1 VGVTR
6 TRQERE
12 ADLVARRNTQ
22 LLSSIGIDVED
33 VLTS

>member
-12 ADLVARRNTQ
+12 AELVARRNTQ
-22 LLSSIGIDVED
+22 VLASVGIDMED
-33 VLTS
+33 VLT

>member
-12 ADLVARRNTQ
+12 AELVARRNTQ
-22 LLSSIGIDVED
+22 VLASIGIDMD
-33 VLTS
+33 GVLT